1 MQVHTNSLDLSS
13 VVSSVKKGRPNA
25 VRVHKSNKQLK
36 DKQRDAILV
45 EVSKN
50 MVKADPEEFASLF
63 DKFKH
68 ITL

>member
-1 MQVHTNSLDLSS
+1 M
-13 VVSSVKKGRPNA
+13 
-25 VRVHKSNKQLK
+25 RVHKSNKQLK
-36 DKQRDAILV
+36 DKQRDAVLV

-50 MVKADPEEFASLF
+50 MVRADPEEFAHLF

>member
-1 MQVHTNSLDLSS
+1 MQIHTNSLDLSS
-13 VVSSVKKGRPNA
+13 MVSSITKRGPNA
-25 VRVHKSNKQLK
+25 MRVHKSNKQLK
-36 DKQRDAILV
+36 DKQRDAVLV

-50 MVKADPEEFASLF
+50 MVRADPEEFAHLF